1 MLFAMAWSARARPME
16 QHMLCRLLD
25 IGCGSTTPIVEFAVI
40 GAAVALVI
48 TFLMRGSS

>member
-1 MLFAMAWSARARPME
+1 ME

-40 GAAVALVI
+40 GAGVALII
-48 TFLMRGSS
+48 TFLMRGSGQ